1 MKLKNAIGALILG
14 ATLVSPFG
22 KTLNAAQTSGN
33 TRIKVTLPEI
43 IILHYISE
51 ISLNFTTDLTT
62 RIDEQSGSW
71 TTAWDGTNSA
81 GTNELANGASHNLEA
96 RPTFELDG
104 NTTINTSV
112 PNVWAVRGLAPNAE
126 ATVTITQGKNT
137 TLTHTHSNGSDTI
150 TLSGFTISSPDETTG
165 VTMDVALNG
174 IARADATVG
183 GVNFTMDLSLADSA
197 GEYENA
203 DGSGFEYTISATTI

>member
-14 ATLVSPFG
+14 AALVSPFG

-33 TRIKVTLPEI
+33 TRIKITLPEI

-62 RIDEQSGSW
+62 QIDEQDGSW
-71 TTAWDGTNSA
+71 TTAWDGTN
-81 GTNELANGASHNLEA
+81 GTGPNELSNGAGHNLEA
-96 RPTFELDG
+96 RTTFELEG
-104 NTTINTSV
+104 NTTISTSV

-126 ATVTITQGKNT
+126 ATVAIITDNT

-150 TLSGFTISSPDETTG
+150 SLSDFSISSSGETTS
-165 VTMDVALNG
+165 TKMDVALNG

-183 GVNFTMDLSLADSA
+183 GVNFTMDLSQADSA

-203 DGSGFEYTISATTI
+203 DGNGFEYTISATTI